1 LERIAGIILA
11 AGGARR
17 YGSPK
22 LLLDWQGQ
30 PFVRQ
35 VASTALSAGLSP
47 VVLVSGAEAEAV
59 QGAVAGL
66 ALLVVHN
73 AVWEKGQSG
82 SLQTGLRAL
91 PDEVGAAVFLLADQP
106 QIPVELILAL
116 LKKYSETGLPVIMPR
131 SRERRGNPV
140 LFARPAFNDLLTLE
154 GDVGGRAILE
164 RYEIGEVIWE
174 DPLFLLDVDTPE
186 DYQRLL
192 SKKMSG

>member
-1 LERIAGIILA
+1 MERIAGIILA

-59 QGAVAGL
+59 QAAVAGL

-73 AVWEKGQSG
+73 AEWEKGQSG
-82 SLQTGLRAL
+82 SLKTGLRAL
-91 PDEVGAAVFLLADQP
+91 PEDVGAVVFLLADQP

-116 LKKYSETGLPVIMPR
+116 VRKYAETALPVVMPR
-131 SRERRGNPV
+131 SQERRGNPV
-140 LFARPAFNDLLTLE
+140 LFARPTFNDLLALE
-154 GDVGGRAILE
+154 GDVGGRAILN
-164 RYEIGEVIWE
+164 RYEVGEVIWE

>member
-1 LERIAGIILA
+1 
-11 AGGARR
+11 
-17 YGSPK
+17 
-22 LLLDWQGQ
+22 
-30 PFVRQ
+30 
-35 VASTALSAGLSP
+35 
-47 VVLVSGAEAEAV
+47 
-59 QGAVAGL
+59 
-66 ALLVVHN
+66 
-73 AVWEKGQSG
+73 WEKGQSG